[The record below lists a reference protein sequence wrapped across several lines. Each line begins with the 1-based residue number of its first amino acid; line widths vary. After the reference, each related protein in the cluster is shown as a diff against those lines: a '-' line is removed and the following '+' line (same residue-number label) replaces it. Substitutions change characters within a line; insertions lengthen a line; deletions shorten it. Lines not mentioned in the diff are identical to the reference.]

1 MTNKEIDNIKI
12 ELKTRDD
19 AALEKLARNLETQLA
34 FANNS
39 TIYLLVRGEQ
49 RYRKVNLM
57 NNVTIKEL

>member
-57 NNVTIKEL
+57 NNVTIKEH